1 MATDSGMHS
10 FGLRSGLGLVLAAT
24 LGLSFKGI
32 FAKFA
37 YADGISVSAL
47 LLLRFALAV
56 PLFWVGAFAMRER
69 GAAPLSW
76 RDWRDCSVTGA
87 LFFCAAWC
95 DFSALHL
102 LDAGI
107 SRIILFT
114 FPGVIMVI
122 NAVRERRAPPARQL
136 AGFSVAYSGLLLLL
150 IPDGGTELSAARLEG
165 VLWAFGASVSYAAF
179 WVASQGIITR
189 IGSARFTA
197 ASNTA
202 TLVLFALVIVPALGP
217 GAWSASAGAAGWV
230 VLIVAICTV
239 APFFLLFEGIRRSG
253 TAEASVVTLSGPL
266 MTMAAAWVL
275 LGERLSPLQAVG
287 FAVVIAGIGLSKG
300 LVRTPKPRQRAAAE
314 LPESAAEGS

>member
-1 MATDSGMHS
+1 METISSAQSS
-10 FGLRSGLGLVLAAT
+10 CLRTGLGLVLLAT

-32 FAKFA
+32 FAKLA

-56 PLFWVGAFAMRER
+56 PLFWLGVLAMRER
-69 GAAPLSW
+69 GAAPMCW
-76 RDWRDCSVTGA
+76 RDCRDCSVTGA

-102 LDAGI
+102 IEAGI

-122 NAVRERRAPPARQL
+122 NAVRDRRPPATRQMV
-136 AGFSVAYSGLLLLL
+136 GFTVAYTGLLLLL
-150 IPDGGTELSAARLEG
+150 IPHGGDELSAARLEG

-179 WVASQGIITR
+179 WVASQGIMTR

-202 TLVLFALVIVPALGP
+202 TLAMFALFMLPTLNAGD
-217 GAWSASAGAAGWV
+217 WSVSSGAAGWV

-239 APFFLLFEGIRRSG
+239 LPFFLLFEGIRRSG

-275 LGERLSPLQAVG
+275 LGERLSPLQAIG
-287 FAVVIAGIGLSKG
+287 FAVVIVGIAVSKG
-300 LVRTPKPRQRAAAE
+300 LVRTPKARRRPRPD
-314 LPESAAEGS
+314 LPESAPEGS